1 MLTETPPSTTKKP
14 PTSPVQANAESKLR
28 EVIKEYEG
36 FVDPLVRVRFRGA
49 TTTAAER
56 TDMYRSALVFQ
67 SKGPDTLPPPF
78 PLGLPLQTAGF
89 VVPADADFEPRFS
102 GAQQVAN
109 WVADIQSR
117 PFTTAGPQ
125 VRMTIQ
131 LTSDNGRNWS
141 ATVDIY
147 A

>member
-1 MLTETPPSTTKKP
+1 MLTETPTTTKAP
-14 PTSPVQANAESKLR
+14 PTSPAQAKAESKLR
-28 EVIKEYEG
+28 EVIKKYEG
-36 FVDPLVRVRFRGA
+36 FVDPLVRVRFSGG

-67 SKGPDTLPPPF
+67 SKGPNTLPPPF
-78 PLGLPLQTAGF
+78 PVSLPMQTAGF
-89 VVPADADFEPRFS
+89 VVPAGADFEPRFS

-109 WVADIQSR
+109 WVADVQSR

-125 VRMTIQ
+125 IRMTIQ
-131 LTSDNGRNWS
+131 LTSDNGLNWS

>member
-1 MLTETPPSTTKKP
+1 MLTETLSATKQP
-14 PTSPVQANAESKLR
+14 PTSPAQAKAESKLR
-28 EVIKEYEG
+28 EVIQEYEG
-36 FVDPLVRVRFRGA
+36 FEDPLVRVRFSGA

-67 SKGPDTLPPPF
+67 SKGPNTLPPPC
-78 PLGLPLQTAGF
+78 PVGLSVQTAGF
-89 VVPADADFEPRFS
+89 VVPPDAEFEPRFS
-102 GAQQVAN
+102 GAQQVAH
-109 WVADIQSR
+109 WVADVQSR

-131 LTSDNGRNWS
+131 LTLDNDRNWS